1 MSAVDIPEAVKKKM
15 SELTSRRSQNRKE
28 MDEKRRNAKQEI
40 DLVKQRSPAASGAGN
55 KRKNS
60 KDIMNEEDSVTTA
73 DDASKSA
80 KERAARSL
88 EESKTRLQQQSR
100 QQATSREGKEE
111 TKQSREG
118 EEEAKQKSS
127 KGLDESSSTNKE
139 PQKEKKRGLF
149 GFFSRKD
156 KDKDEDKG
164 KEKDKDKE
172 TTKEN

>member
-1 MSAVDIPEAVKKKM
+1 MHKFVNPRSDTNMKIRSGWCMSKCLFLTLVVLVFLEVKVSAVDIPEAVKKKM

-80 KERAARSL
+80 KETMIPPSL
-88 EESKTRLQQQSR
+88 Q
-100 QQATSREGKEE
+100 
-111 TKQSREG
+111 
-118 EEEAKQKSS
+118 
-127 KGLDESSSTNKE
+127 
-139 PQKEKKRGLF
+139 
-149 GFFSRKD
+149 
-156 KDKDEDKG
+156 
-164 KEKDKDKE
+164 
-172 TTKEN
+172 